1 LPTSDLPLQDFASAF
16 DIYIGSKDRA
26 NASRVRSAQRAAR
39 CASHR
44 DEILRLKN
52 NMNRLRLDYALPE
65 DKFISITPYWLL
77 GFIEGE
83 GCFSIN
89 KHNNYRLDFSL
100 CQSST
105 NFELMKSIKLYLENL
120 PGVLG

>member
-1 LPTSDLPLQDFASAF
+1 MCA
-16 DIYIGSKDRA
+16 
-26 NASRVRSAQRAAR
+26 AQR
-39 CASHR
+39 ASHR